1 MFPVISNIFHP
12 ERFQGILKRKQYFE
26 GWYFKIIQEE
36 KRIAMAVIPGVA
48 MDKDGRKHAFIQVL
62 DGLTATAVY
71 HKFPF
76 ESFSYHPG
84 KFEISIENNT
94 FSSNSIDLNLPDL
107 QGSLQFSN
115 QFLWPVNYLIPGIMG
130 PFTFVPKMECYHGIV
145 SMNHEIKGTLNYKNE
160 PTEFIRGKGYIEK
173 DWGKSFPSAYIWMQ
187 ANHFNQEDT
196 SIKISVAKIP
206 WLGSS
211 FTGFIV
217 ALLHENKLIRFTT
230 YNGSA
235 LKNCFADLHEVK
247 ITLSNNHYLLEI
259 RAIRN
264 QATELASPINGLMD
278 GKISESMSSEIFV
291 ILTDKKTGN
300 IILQDNSVNACL
312 EVAGDIKFLTDLP

>member
-1 MFPVISNIFHP
+1 MLNSVFTLFHP
-12 ERFQGILKRKQYFE
+12 ERYQGIHKRKQYFE
-26 GWYFKIIQEE
+26 GWYFKIIHEE
-36 KRIAMAVIPGVA
+36 KRIAMAVIPGIA
-48 MDKDGRKHAFIQVL
+48 MDKAGQKHAFIQVL
-62 DGLTATAVY
+62 DGLTSTAVY

-84 KFEISIENNT
+84 KFEIEIENNF
-94 FSSNSIDLNLPDL
+94 FSSNRIDLNLPDL

-115 QFLWPVNYLIPGIMG
+115 QFLWPVNFLIPGIMG
-130 PFTFVPKMECYHGIV
+130 PFTFVPFMECYHGIV
-145 SMNHEIKGTLNYKNE
+145 SMNHQIAGLLTYKNE
-160 PTEFIRGKGYIEK
+160 PTEFLNGKGYIEK
-173 DWGKSFPSAYIWMQ
+173 DWGMSFPSGYIWMQ
-187 ANHFNQEDT
+187 ANHFKQDGT

-206 WLGSS
+206 WMGSS

-230 YNGSA
+230 YNRSV
-235 LKNCFADLHEVK
+235 LKKCFADLNDVK
-247 ITLSNNHYLLEI
+247 ITLENSHYLLEI

-264 QATELASPINGLMD
+264 LATELASPINGLMD

-291 ILTDKKTGN
+291 ILSDKKTGK

-312 EVAGDIKFLTDLP
+312 EVAGEISSIII